1 MQDLLPGRAPRGET
15 RDLSAVQATQD
26 DEVRITDYVQAV
38 AGWHVHGV
46 VAHGGAPRLN
56 VANAV
61 PDTPPRSDRDKRR
74 CSNILGMAAML
85 QAMLS
90 ISAATVL
97 SRATGYA
104 RWMAQAAVLGTTL
117 VADAY
122 TVSIIL
128 PSLVYEL
135 FLGGILYSIFI
146 PVLVDRMTTYGEEDA
161 RRLTN
166 ALFTLVLPGMAA
178 LALVGIVFAEP
189 FVTLFT
195 DWGAAKELSP
205 AEAERTVDL
214 AVFFFRIFAVQM
226 LFYGVSTIAT
236 GVLQAHRRFFLP
248 TFAPVLNNLMVIASF
263 ALYAVLVGVDPTLAL
278 YVLAGGVTVGTAIMA
293 LALVP
298 TMWNLGYR
306 PRPQLGHPALVPTAK
321 LAGPMVV
328 LVAASVAFQAFSVYL
343 ATQFQAVAQLNYA
356 FAVFSLPYGVLVVAI
371 ATALMPEL
379 SERHA
384 RGDDEGY
391 RDTFSFGLRTMV
403 FVVVPSAVGM
413 IALANPIIGLL
424 YERGRFDAQDT
435 RAVATLLVAYS
446 VGLLGYSA
454 YFFLVRA
461 FYSRQNTKTPALLN
475 VAIFLLFA
483 ALAYTLSRLLEVLGV
498 VLALSIAYAVLA
510 ALGLLATRREIKRI
524 DGRRLLRSTAKA
536 LVAGAVMYAVA
547 SGGAMVLG
555 TGSDAVGRVL
565 VLAVIGGASLAAYLG
580 VAYAL
585 KTEELKSAVALL
597 RRRRAA

>member
-1 MQDLLPGRAPRGET
+1 
-15 RDLSAVQATQD
+15 
-26 DEVRITDYVQAV
+26 
-38 AGWHVHGV
+38 
-46 VAHGGAPRLN
+46 
-56 VANAV
+56 
-61 PDTPPRSDRDKRR
+61 
-74 CSNILGMAAML
+74 MAAIL
-85 QAMLS
+85 RAMLS

-128 PSLVYEL
+128 PSLIYEL

-146 PVLVDRMTTYGEEDA
+146 PVLVERMTTHGEEDA

-166 ALFTLVLPGMAA
+166 ALFTLVLPLMAA
-178 LALVGIVFAEP
+178 LALVGIAFAEP
-189 FVTLFT
+189 FVRLFT
-195 DWGAAKELSP
+195 DWGAAEELSS

-214 AVFFFRIFAVQM
+214 AVLFFRIFAVQM

-236 GVLQAHRRFFLP
+236 GVLQSHRRFFLP
-248 TFAPVLNNLMVIASF
+248 TFAPALNNLCVIASF
-263 ALYAVLVGVDPTLAL
+263 VFYALLVGVDHTVAL

-298 TMWNLGYR
+298 TMWGLGYR
-306 PRPQLGHPALVPTAK
+306 PRPQLGHPALLTTAR

-328 LVAASVAFQAFSVYL
+328 LVAASVAFQAFGVYL
-343 ATQFQAVAQLNYA
+343 ATQFEAVAELNYA
-356 FAVFSLPYGVLVVAI
+356 FAVFSLPYGIFVVAI

-379 SERHA
+379 SEKHA

-413 IALANPIIGLL
+413 IALSKPIVGLL
-424 YERGRFDAQDT
+424 YQRGEFGARDT
-435 RAVATLLVAYS
+435 GVVSTLLVAYS

-475 VAIFLLFA
+475 VVIFLLYA
-483 ALAYTLSRLLEVLGV
+483 ALAYGLSRIFGVVGV

-510 ALGLLATRREIKRI
+510 VLGLVATRREIKRI
-524 DGRRLLRSTAKA
+524 DGRRLLRSTVRVLA
-536 LVAGAVMYAVA
+536 AGAAMYVA
-547 SGGAMVLG
+547 AWGGTAAFG
-555 TGSDAVGRVL
+555 TGSDALGRVL
-565 VLAVIGGASLAAYLG
+565 ILTAVGGASLAVYLG

-585 KTEELKSAVALL
+585 KAEELNSAVALL
-597 RRRRAA
+597 RRRRAAEG

>member
-1 MQDLLPGRAPRGET
+1 
-15 RDLSAVQATQD
+15 
-26 DEVRITDYVQAV
+26 
-38 AGWHVHGV
+38 
-46 VAHGGAPRLN
+46 
-56 VANAV
+56 
-61 PDTPPRSDRDKRR
+61 
-74 CSNILGMAAML
+74 MAAIL
-85 QAMLS
+85 RAMLS

-146 PVLVDRMTTYGEEDA
+146 PVLVGRMTTHGEEDA

-166 ALFTLVLPGMAA
+166 ALFTIVLPVMGA

-189 FVTLFT
+189 FVRLFT
-195 DWGAAKELSP
+195 DWGAARELSP
-205 AEAERTVDL
+205 AEAGRTVDL
-214 AVFFFRIFAVQM
+214 AALFFRIFAVQM
-226 LFYGVSTIAT
+226 LFYGISTIAT

-248 TFAPVLNNLMVIASF
+248 TFAPVLNNLFVIASF
-263 ALYAVLVGVDPTLAL
+263 ALYTVLVGVDRSLAL
-278 YVLAGGVTVGTAIMA
+278 YVLAGGVTTGTAIMA

-298 TMWNLGYR
+298 TMLGLGYR
-306 PRPQLGHPALVPTAK
+306 LRPQLGHPALLPTAK

-328 LVAASVAFQAFSVYL
+328 LVAASVAFQAFGVYL

-356 FAVFSLPYGVLVVAI
+356 FAVFSLPYGVFVVAI

-391 RDTFSFGLRTMV
+391 RETFSFGLRTMV

-413 IALANPIIGLL
+413 VALASPIIGLL
-424 YERGRFDAQDT
+424 YERGQFGAQDT
-435 RAVATLLVAYS
+435 RAVATLLVVYS

-461 FYSRQNTKTPALLN
+461 FYSRQNTMTPAVLN
-475 VAIFLLFA
+475 VAIFLVYA
-483 ALAYTLSRLLEVLGV
+483 ALAYALSRVFEVLGV
-498 VLALSIAYAVLA
+498 VLALSVAYAVLA
-510 ALGLLATRREIKRI
+510 VLGLLATRREIKRI
-524 DGRRLLRSTAKA
+524 DGKRLLRSTAKVLA
-536 LVAGAVMYAVA
+536 SGAVMYAVA
-547 SGGAMVLG
+547 RGGTALLG
-555 TGSDAVGRVL
+555 TGSDAAGRAL
-565 VLAVIGGASLAAYLG
+565 ILAGVGGASLAAYLG

-585 KTEELKSAVALL
+585 KTEELKSAIALL
-597 RRRRAA
+597 RRRTARDPTS